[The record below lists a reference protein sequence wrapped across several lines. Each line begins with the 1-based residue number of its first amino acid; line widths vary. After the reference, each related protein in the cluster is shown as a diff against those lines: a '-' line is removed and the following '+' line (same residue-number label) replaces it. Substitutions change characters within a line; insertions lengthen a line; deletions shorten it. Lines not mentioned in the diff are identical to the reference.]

1 MADDFKSIPEDHQT
15 NDDQGIIK
23 PQKNLKKELNKDR
36 LFLTTTPKS
45 ADRKQKESLAPYE
58 LFLS

>member
-23 PQKNLKKELNKDR
+23 TKKKYLKQSNKDR
-36 LFLTTTPKS
+36 LFLTTTRKS
-45 ADRKQKESLAPYE
+45 ADRKQNESLAPYE